1 MTKRLI
7 GGVAHGQMLAS
18 PGLKDAPVLDLMC
31 SHFVLTLAA
40 RQGPGFNA
48 RRDLNGVIAMAGR
61 HLVWPAPILARLRE
75 FLARR
80 CVANDAWRGHE
91 ALSGPEFLQ
100 RFGAWRG
107 PYEEGTLFFYLD
119 EYAKDK
125 PKDLIAVLAA
135 TGDWLTVS
143 LKKQSTLVEKNIDA
157 LAGLL
162 MLNKAERALLLY
174 GTLARYQR
182 DLRSI
187 LVEFKV
193 NNAPEAY
200 AAIAE
205 VAGVN
210 AAEVGEALRAGS
222 RLERIG
228 LVENL
233 ISEHNITDLADLM
246 KVSEKLPP
254 VLMRQYRDQS
264 ELMAVFTRPSTKSS
278 LTTDDF
284 SFVADDTQVLCALLS
299 NAVARKEAGVNVL
312 LYGPP
317 GTGKTELAKVVA
329 QSAGLEL
336 FEVEYADRDG
346 NSLSGR
352 DRYRSLQ
359 IAQVFLKGSA
369 QAALLFDEVEDVFPP
384 ISSEAAQLLA
394 RAEQVAAPSNGSVNG
409 KAWVNQILE
418 SNSVPTIW
426 VTNRIEQ
433 IDPAFRRRFAYHLEL
448 KSPPPGAREGLVRK
462 TLHGVPVSDEFV
474 ARLTARKGLTPAQIR
489 TAVRFAGLVS
499 PVAASAEAVV
509 LAPVIEGLSPGGKV
523 HEGKAFDA
531 KALELKALEA
541 KSQRGK
547 SPGTKA
553 LADKAILPVNTVESL
568 IERQLKNADHAL
580 GNKAA
585 DSRARRMVT
594 SYDLA
599 MLNVET
605 RYEIPRVVQALQAR
619 GHGTLCFY
627 GAPGTGKTAL
637 GEHVA
642 TALDKPLL
650 IKQASDLMSKFVGE
664 TEQSMAAMFKEA
676 ESEKAV
682 LLLDEAD
689 SFLQDRRGAQRTYE
703 VTEVNEML
711 QGMER
716 YNGIFICTTNLL
728 DRIDQAALRRFTFKI
743 KFKPLTTQQRE
754 TMFVVEA
761 LAGDAAAM
769 TPAIRARLQVM
780 DQLCPG
786 DFAAVKRQ
794 CDILDVTFSAS
805 EFLEQLE
812 AEHRIKPEVRENRGI
827 GFLK

>member
-1 MTKRLI
+1 MVKRAADIQL
-7 GGVAHGQMLAS
+7 LPS

-40 RQGPGFNA
+40 KQGGKFNV
-48 RRDLNGVIAMAGR
+48 RRDLNGLLSLAGR
-61 HLVWPAPILARLRE
+61 HLVWPVPALARLRE
-75 FLARR
+75 FLGRR
-80 CVANDAWRGHE
+80 CKDNEFWRGHE
-91 ALSGPEFLQ
+91 GLSTPEFLE
-100 RFGAWRG
+100 RHGLWRG

-119 EYAKDK
+119 EYAKDQ
-125 PKDLIAVLAA
+125 PKDLLSVLAV
-135 TGDWLTVS
+135 TGDWLS
-143 LKKQSTLVEKNIDA
+143 HALKKHSTLVEKNIDA
-157 LAGLL
+157 LSGLL
-162 MLNKAERALLLY
+162 QLNKAERALLLY

-200 AAIAE
+200 AALAE
-205 VAGVN
+205 IAGVN
-210 AAEVGEALRAGS
+210 ATEVGEALRNGS

-254 VLMRQYRDQS
+254 VLMREYRDHS
-264 ELMAVFTRPSTKSS
+264 ELMAVFTRPSAKSALKLS
-278 LTTDDF
+278 DF
-284 SFVADDTQVLCALLS
+284 SFVAEDAQVMSALLR
-299 NAVARKEAGVNVL
+299 NAVARKEPGVNVL

-329 QSAGLEL
+329 QSVGLDL

-369 QAALLFDEVEDVFPP
+369 QSALLFDEVEDVFPP
-384 ISSEAAQLLA
+384 ISSEAAQLMA
-394 RAEQVAAPSNGSVNG
+394 RADQVLAPASGSVNG

-418 SNSVPTIW
+418 SNTVPTIW

-448 KSPPPGAREGLVRK
+448 KSPPPGAREALVRK
-462 TLHGVPVSDEFV
+462 TLEGVAVSDAFV
-474 ARLTARKGLTPAQIR
+474 AKLTERKGLTPAQIR
-489 TAVRFAGLVS
+489 TAVRFADLAGFEG
-499 PVAASAEAVV
+499 AS
-509 LAPVIEGLSPGGKV
+509 
-523 HEGKAFDA
+523 
-531 KALELKALEA
+531 
-541 KSQRGK
+541 
-547 SPGTKA
+547 T
-553 LADKAILPVNTVESL
+553 ESL
-568 IERQLKNADHAL
+568 IERQLRNSDQAL
-580 GNKAA
+580 GTRDRDGAM
-585 DSRARRMVT
+585 RRSVT
-594 SYDLA
+594 TYDLE
-599 MLNVET
+599 MLNIESRFDV
-605 RYEIPRVVQALQAR
+605 PRIIAALKAR
-619 GHGTLCFY
+619 GHGTLCFH

-637 GEHVA
+637 AEHIA
-642 TALDKPLL
+642 QCLDKPLL
-650 IKQASDLMSKFVGE
+650 VKQASDLMSKFVGE
-664 TEQSMAAMFKEA
+664 TEQNMAAMFQEG

-716 YNGIFICTTNLL
+716 FRGIFVCTTNLM

-743 KFKPLTTQQRE
+743 RFRPLTSSQRE
-754 TMFVVEA
+754 KMFVTEA
-761 LAGDAAAM
+761 LAGDASLLDPELL
-769 TPAIRARLQVM
+769 TRLGKL

-794 CDILDVTFSAS
+794 TDILATEFSAQD
-805 EFLEQLE
+805 FMEQLE
-812 AEHRIKPEVRENRGI
+812 AEHRIKPEVREARNI
-827 GFLK
+827 GFVQ

>member
-1 MTKRLI
+1 LAKRLLDLQ
-7 GGVAHGQMLAS
+7 VLPS

-40 RQGPGFNA
+40 KQGAKFNV
-48 RRDLNGVIAMAGR
+48 RRDLNGLLSLAGR
-61 HLVWPAPILARLRE
+61 HLAWPAPALDRLRE
-75 FLARR
+75 FLGRR
-80 CVANDAWRGHE
+80 CKDNEFWRGHE
-91 ALSGPEFLQ
+91 QLATREFLD
-100 RFGAWRG
+100 RHGVWRG

-119 EYAKDK
+119 EYAKDQ
-125 PKDLIAVLAA
+125 PKDLLSVLAV
-135 TGDWLTVS
+135 TGEWLTHA
-143 LKKQSTLVEKNIDA
+143 LKKHSTLVEKNIDA
-157 LAGLL
+157 LASLL
-162 MLNKAERALLLY
+162 QLNKAERALLLY

-182 DLRSI
+182 DLRSL

-254 VLMRQYRDQS
+254 VLMREYRDHN
-264 ELMAVFTRPSTKSS
+264 ELMAVFTRPSAKSS
-278 LTTDDF
+278 LALDDF
-284 SFVADDTQVLCALLS
+284 SFVSEDAQVLRAMLR
-299 NAVARKEAGVNVL
+299 NAVDRKEPGVNVL

-329 QSAGLEL
+329 HAAGLEL

-384 ISSEAAQLLA
+384 ISNEAAQIMA
-394 RAEQVAAPSNGSVNG
+394 RAEQVVAPPSGSVSG

-418 SNSVPTIW
+418 SNPVPTIW

-462 TLHGVPVSDEFV
+462 TLEGVPVSEGFV
-474 ARLTARKGLTPAQIR
+474 AKLTERKGLTPAQIR
-489 TAVRFAGLVS
+489 TAVRFAGL
-499 PVAASAEAVV
+499 AQAEGASTEA
-509 LAPVIEGLSPGGKV
+509 
-523 HEGKAFDA
+523 
-531 KALELKALEA
+531 
-541 KSQRGK
+541 
-547 SPGTKA
+547 
-553 LADKAILPVNTVESL
+553 L
-568 IERQLKNADHAL
+568 IERQLRNADQAL
-580 GNKAA
+580 GTRSQHAGE
-585 DSRARRMVT
+585 RRSVT
-594 SYDLA
+594 TYDLE
-599 MLNVET
+599 MLNVES
-605 RYEIPRVVQALQAR
+605 RFEVPRIVEALKAR
-619 GHGTLCFY
+619 GHGSLCFF

-637 GEHVA
+637 AEHIA
-642 TALDKPLL
+642 RNLDRPLL
-650 IKQASDLMSKFVGE
+650 VKQASDLMSKFVGE
-664 TEQSMAAMFKEA
+664 TEQNMAAMFREA
-676 ESEKAV
+676 ENEKAV

-716 YNGIFICTTNLL
+716 FAGIFVCTTNLME
-728 DRIDQAALRRFTFKI
+728 RIDQAALRRFTFKI
-743 KFKPLTTQQRE
+743 KFKPLTTVQRE
-754 TMFVVEA
+754 RMFVTEA
-761 LAGDAAAM
+761 LGGDAALL
-769 TPAIRARLQVM
+769 TPDVQARLVKL

-794 CDILDVTFSAS
+794 VDILATAFSLE

-812 AEHRIKPEVRENRGI
+812 AEHRIKPEVRESRSI
-827 GFLK
+827 GFMQ

>member
-1 MTKRLI
+1 MNRSFVTTADAHLI
-7 GGVAHGQMLAS
+7 PS
-18 PGLKDAPVLDLMC
+18 PGLQEAPVLDLMC
-31 SHFVLTLAA
+31 SHFVLTLVA
-40 RQGPGFNA
+40 RQGAKFNV
-48 RRDLNGVIAMAGR
+48 RRDLNSLLAMAGR
-61 HLVWPAPILARLRE
+61 HLVWPQPVLLRLRE
-75 FLARR
+75 FLTRR
-80 CVANDAWRGHE
+80 CRDNEFWRGHTTLDT
-91 ALSGPEFLQ
+91 AEFLE
-100 RFGAWRG
+100 RHGLWRG

-119 EYAKDK
+119 EYAKDQ
-125 PKDLIAVLAA
+125 PKDLLAA
-135 TGDWLTVS
+135 LAVTGEWLTQV

-157 LAGLL
+157 LSGLL
-162 MLNKAERALLLY
+162 QLNKAERALLLY

-182 DLRSI
+182 DLRTI
-187 LVEFKV
+187 LVEVKV

-205 VAGVN
+205 VAGVS

-254 VLMRQYRDQS
+254 VLMREYRDQN
-264 ELMAVFTRPSTKSS
+264 ELMAVFTRPATKSALS
-278 LTTDDF
+278 LQDF
-284 SFVADDTQVLCALLS
+284 SFVDDDAQVLLALLR
-299 NAVARKEAGVNVL
+299 NAVARKEPGVNVL

-317 GTGKTELAKVVA
+317 GTGKTELARVVA
-329 QSAGLEL
+329 QAAGLDL

-359 IAQVFLKGSA
+359 IAQVFLKGSV

-384 ISSEAAQLLA
+384 ISSEAAQLMA
-394 RAEQVAAPSNGSVNG
+394 RAEQVVAPSNGSVSG

-462 TLHGVPVSDEFV
+462 TLEGVQVSDAFV
-474 ARLTARKGLTPAQIR
+474 AKLTERKGLTPAQIR
-489 TAVRFAGLVS
+489 TAVRFAD
-499 PVAASAEAVV
+499 
-509 LAPVIEGLSPGGKV
+509 LAKNDTGAMEG
-523 HEGKAFDA
+523 
-531 KALELKALEA
+531 
-541 KSQRGK
+541 
-547 SPGTKA
+547 
-553 LADKAILPVNTVESL
+553 L
-568 IERQLKNADHAL
+568 IERQLRNADMAL
-580 GNKAA
+580 GNRSA
-585 DSRARRMVT
+585 DATGRLSVT
-594 SYDLA
+594 NYKLD
-599 MLNVET
+599 MLNVES
-605 RYEIPRVVQALQAR
+605 RFEVPRIVQALKAR

-637 GEHVA
+637 AEHIA
-642 TALDKPLL
+642 KALDKPL
-650 IKQASDLMSKFVGE
+650 IVKQASDLMSKFVGE
-664 TEQSMAAMFKEA
+664 TEQNMAAMFKEA
-676 ESEKAV
+676 EAEQAV

-716 YNGIFICTTNLL
+716 YRGIFVCTTNLL

-743 KFKPLTTQQRE
+743 KFNPLTRTQRE
-754 TMFVVEA
+754 AMFVAEA
-761 LAGDAAAM
+761 LAGDAALLDVPLAV
-769 TPAIRARLQVM
+769 RLAKLE
-780 DQLCPG
+780 QLCPG

-794 CDILDVTFSAS
+794 SEILGEAIAAD
-805 EFLEQLE
+805 EFLDQLE
-812 AEHRIKPEVRENRGI
+812 AEHRIKPEVREARGM
-827 GFLK
+827 GFMR

>member
-1 MTKRLI
+1 MAKRLI
-7 GGVAHGQMLAS
+7 TEMNGALALPS
-18 PGLKDAPVLDLMC
+18 PGLKEAPVLDLMC

-40 RQGPGFNA
+40 RRGSNFNV
-48 RRDLNGVIAMAGR
+48 RRDLNSVVALTGR
-61 HLVWPAPILARLRE
+61 HLVWPASVLARMREFLLRRCGINEYWRGHDLLGDAE
-75 FLARR
+75 FLARYG
-80 CVANDAWRGHE
+80 V
-91 ALSGPEFLQ
+91 
-100 RFGAWRG
+100 WRG

-119 EYAKDK
+119 EYAKDQ
-125 PKDLIAVLAA
+125 PKDLISLLAA
-135 TGDWLTVS
+135 TGEWLTHA

-162 MLNKAERALLLY
+162 QLNKAERALLLY

-200 AAIAE
+200 AAIADL
-205 VAGVN
+205 AGVN
-210 AAEVGEALRAGS
+210 ASEVGEALRAGS

-254 VLMRQYRDQS
+254 VLMREYRDQA
-264 ELMAVFTRPSTKSS
+264 ELMAVFTRPSSKSG
-278 LTTDDF
+278 LGIADF
-284 SFVADDTQVLCALLS
+284 SFVQDETQLLCALLG
-299 NAVARKEAGVNVL
+299 NAVARKEIGINIL
-312 LYGPP
+312 MYGPP

-329 QSAGLEL
+329 EAAGLEL

-359 IAQVFLKGSA
+359 IAQVFLKGSDR
-369 QAALLFDEVEDVFPP
+369 AALLFDEVEDVFPP

-394 RAEQVAAPSNGSVNG
+394 RADQAAAPAHGSVSG

-418 SNSVPTIW
+418 SNNVPTIW

-448 KSPPPGAREGLVRK
+448 KSPPPGAREALVRR
-462 TLHGVPVSDEFV
+462 TLEGVQVSDAFV
-474 ARLTARKGLTPAQIR
+474 ERLAARKGLTPAQIR
-489 TAVRFAGLVS
+489 TAVRFAGLADVRPLS
-499 PVAASAEAVV
+499 AAAAMMADAGTCHPAE
-509 LAPVIEGLSPGGKV
+509 
-523 HEGKAFDA
+523 
-531 KALELKALEA
+531 
-541 KSQRGK
+541 
-547 SPGTKA
+547 
-553 LADKAILPVNTVESL
+553 NL
-568 IERQLKNADHAL
+568 IERQLRNADLAL
-580 GNKAA
+580 GTYA
-585 DSRARRMVT
+585 DPVTARRMVT
-594 SYDLA
+594 QYDLG
-599 MLNVET
+599 MLNVES
-605 RYEIPRVVQALQAR
+605 RFELPRIVQALRAR

-637 GEHVA
+637 GEHIA
-642 TALDKPLL
+642 QALEKPLL
-650 IKQASDLMSKFVGE
+650 IKQASDLMSKYVGE
-664 TEQSMAAMFKEA
+664 TEQHMAAMFREA

-728 DRIDQAALRRFTFKI
+728 DRLDQAALRRFTFKI
-743 KFKPLTTQQRE
+743 QFKPLTRTQRE
-754 TMFVVEA
+754 TMFQVEA
-761 LAGDAAAM
+761 LAGDAALW
-769 TPAIRARLQVM
+769 TPALRTRLALLEH
-780 DQLCPG
+780 LCAG

-794 CDILDVTFSAS
+794 ATILEAELDAF

-812 AEHRIKPEVRENRGI
+812 AEHRLKPEVREGRGM
-827 GFLK
+827 GFLQ

>member
-1 MTKRLI
+1 M
-7 GGVAHGQMLAS
+7 
-18 PGLKDAPVLDLMC
+18 DLMC
-31 SHFVLTLAA
+31 SHFVLTLCIK
-40 RQGPGFNA
+40 QSNKFNV
-48 RRDLNGVIAMAGR
+48 RRDLNGLLSLTGR
-61 HLVWPAPILARLRE
+61 HLAWPVTALGRLRE

-80 CVANDAWRGHE
+80 CKDNEFWRGHE
-91 ALSGPEFLQ
+91 ALDNREFLE
-100 RFGAWRG
+100 RHGVWRG

-119 EYAKDK
+119 EYAKDA
-125 PKDLIAVLAA
+125 PKDLLAVLA
-135 TGDWLTVS
+135 TTDHWLGHA

-157 LAGLL
+157 LSGLL
-162 MLNKAERALLLY
+162 QLNKAERALLLY

-205 VAGVN
+205 IAGVN

-254 VLMRQYRDQS
+254 VLMREYRDRT
-264 ELMAVFTRPSTKSS
+264 ELMAVFTRPSTETKLS
-278 LTTDDF
+278 LNDF
-284 SFVADDTQVLCALLS
+284 SFVQDDVQVLSSLLR
-299 NAVARKEAGVNVL
+299 NAVARKEPGVNVL

-329 QSAGLEL
+329 QAAGLEL

-384 ISSEAAQLLA
+384 ISSEAAQLMA
-394 RAEQVAAPSNGSVNG
+394 RAEQVAAPGSGSVSG

-418 SNSVPTIW
+418 SNTVPTLW

-448 KSPPPGAREGLVRK
+448 KSPPPGAREQLVRK
-462 TLHGVPVSDEFV
+462 TLEGVPVSNGFV
-474 ARLTARKGLTPAQIR
+474 AKLTERKGLTPAQIR
-489 TAVRFAGLVS
+489 TAVRFAGLAQEDQEG
-499 PVAASAEAVV
+499 AA
-509 LAPVIEGLSPGGKV
+509 
-523 HEGKAFDA
+523 DA
-531 KALELKALEA
+531 
-541 KSQRGK
+541 
-547 SPGTKA
+547 T
-553 LADKAILPVNTVESL
+553 ESL
-568 IERQLKNADHAL
+568 IERQLKNADMAL
-580 GNKAA
+580 GNHPQ
-585 DSRARRMVT
+585 DSGKRPSVT
-594 SYDLA
+594 AYNLGL
-599 MLNVET
+599 LNVET
-605 RYEIPRVVQALQAR
+605 RFEIPRIVQALKDR

-637 GEHVA
+637 GQHIAEQ
-642 TALDKPLL
+642 LGKPLMV
-650 IKQASDLMSKFVGE
+650 KQASDLMSKFVGE
-664 TEQSMAAMFKEA
+664 TEQNMAAMFRDA
-676 ESEKAV
+676 ETEKAV

-689 SFLQDRRGAQRTYE
+689 SFLQDRRGAQRSYE

-716 YNGIFICTTNLL
+716 YNGIFVCTTNLL
-728 DRIDQAALRRFTFKI
+728 DRIDQAALRRFSFKI
-743 KFKPLTTQQRE
+743 KFNPLTAVQRE
-754 TMFVVEA
+754 QMFVVEA
-761 LAGDAAAM
+761 LGGVLESM
-769 TPAIRARLQVM
+769 TDTLRARLAKLTV
-780 DQLCPG
+780 LCPG

-794 CDILDVTFSAS
+794 IDILGTGFSAE
-805 EFLEQLE
+805 EFIEQLE
-812 AEHRIKPEVRENRGI
+812 AEHRIKPEVREARGM
-827 GFLK
+827 GFVQ

>member
-1 MTKRLI
+1 MVKRMIPDISNGHVL
-7 GGVAHGQMLAS
+7 VS

-48 RRDLNGVIAMAGR
+48 RRDLNSVISLAGR
-61 HLVWPAPILARLRE
+61 HLVWPASVLERVRE

-80 CVANDAWRGHE
+80 CASNELWRGHE
-91 ALSGPEFLQ
+91 KLKPPEFLA
-100 RFGAWRG
+100 RYGVWRG

-125 PKDLIAVLAA
+125 PKDLISVLAA
-135 TGDWLTVS
+135 TGEWLTHS

-162 MLNKAERALLLY
+162 QLNKAERALLLY

-254 VLMRQYRDQS
+254 VLMREYRDRS
-264 ELMAVFTRPSTKSS
+264 ELMAVFTRPSSKSG
-278 LTTDDF
+278 LTMGDF
-284 SFVADDTQVLCALLS
+284 SFVEDDTKVLCALLA
-299 NAVARKEAGVNVL
+299 NAVARKEAGINVL

-329 QSAGLEL
+329 QAAGLEL

-418 SNSVPTIW
+418 SNTVPTIW

-448 KSPPPGAREGLVRK
+448 KSPPPGAREGVVRK
-462 TLHGVPVSDEFV
+462 TLEGVEVSDEFV

-489 TAVRFAGLVS
+489 TAVRFADLV
-499 PVAASAEAVV
+499 
-509 LAPVIEGLSPGGKV
+509 APATLSVEG
-523 HEGKAFDA
+523 
-531 KALELKALEA
+531 
-541 KSQRGK
+541 
-547 SPGTKA
+547 
-553 LADKAILPVNTVESL
+553 L

-580 GNKAA
+580 GNRAGDTK
-585 DSRARRMVT
+585 ARRMVT

-605 RYEIPRVVQALQAR
+605 RYEIPRIVQALQAK

-637 GEHVA
+637 GEHIA
-642 TALDKPLL
+642 TALDRPLI

-664 TEQSMAAMFKEA
+664 TEQNKAAMFREA
-676 ESEKAV
+676 EAEKAV

-728 DRIDQAALRRFTFKI
+728 DKLDQAALRRFTFKI
-743 KFKPLTTQQRE
+743 KFRPLTIAQRE

-761 LAGDAAAM
+761 LAGDASLL
-769 TPAIRARLQVM
+769 TQSLRERLRVM

-794 CDILDVTFSAS
+794 STILDS
-805 EFLEQLE
+805 EPGAEEFVEQLE
-812 AEHRIKPEVRENRGI
+812 AEHRIKPEVRENRGM
-827 GFLK
+827 GFLQ

>member
-1 MTKRLI
+1 MGTKRSLD
-7 GGVAHGQMLAS
+7 AQLLPS

-40 RQGPGFNA
+40 KQGAKFNV
-48 RRDLNGVIAMAGR
+48 RRDLNGLLSLAGR
-61 HLVWPAPILARLRE
+61 HLVWPAPSLERLRE
-75 FLARR
+75 FLGRR
-80 CVANDAWRGHE
+80 CKDNEFWRGHE
-91 ALSGPEFLQ
+91 QLPARDFLE
-100 RFGAWRG
+100 RHGAWRG

-119 EYAKDK
+119 EYAKDQ
-125 PKDLIAVLAA
+125 PKDLLSVLAV
-135 TGDWLTVS
+135 TGEWLTHA
-143 LKKQSTLVEKNIDA
+143 LKKHSTLVEKNINA
-157 LAGLL
+157 LATLL
-162 MLNKAERALLLY
+162 QLNKAERALLLY

-182 DLRSI
+182 DLRSL

-205 VAGVN
+205 GAGVS
-210 AAEVGEALRAGS
+210 AADVGEALRAGS

-254 VLMRQYRDQS
+254 VLMREYRDQS
-264 ELMAVFTRPSTKSS
+264 ELMAVFTRPSAKSG
-278 LTTDDF
+278 LTLDDF
-284 SFVADDTQVLCALLS
+284 AFVAEDARVLRSLLR
-299 NAVARKEAGVNVL
+299 NAIERKEPGVNVL

-329 QSAGLEL
+329 QAAGLEL

-384 ISSEAAQLLA
+384 ISSEAAQMMA
-394 RAEQVAAPSNGSVNG
+394 RAEQVVAPPTGSVSG

-418 SNSVPTIW
+418 SNPVPTLW

-462 TLHGVPVSDEFV
+462 TLEGVAVSPAFV
-474 ARLTARKGLTPAQIR
+474 ARLTERKGLTPAQIR
-489 TAVRFAGLVS
+489 TAVRFAGL
-499 PVAASAEAVV
+499 ASGEGVQAE
-509 LAPVIEGLSPGGKV
+509 
-523 HEGKAFDA
+523 D
-531 KALELKALEA
+531 
-541 KSQRGK
+541 
-547 SPGTKA
+547 
-553 LADKAILPVNTVESL
+553 L
-568 IERQLKNADHAL
+568 IERQLRNADQAL
-580 GNKAA
+580 GTRGADAA
-585 DSRARRMVT
+585 ARPCVT
-594 SYDLA
+594 TYDLA
-599 MLNVET
+599 MLNVES
-605 RYEIPRVVQALQAR
+605 RFEVPRIVAALKAR

-637 GEHVA
+637 AEHIA
-642 TALDKPLL
+642 RSLDRPLL
-650 IKQASDLMSKFVGE
+650 VKQASDLMSKFVGE
-664 TEQSMAAMFKEA
+664 TEQNMAAMFREA
-676 ESEKAV
+676 EAEQAV

-716 YNGIFICTTNLL
+716 FPGIFICTTNLM
-728 DRIDQAALRRFTFKI
+728 DRIDQAALRRFAFKI
-743 KFKPLTTQQRE
+743 RFKPLTAAQRE
-754 TMFVVEA
+754 KMFVTEA
-761 LAGDAAAM
+761 LGGDASRLAPDAV
-769 TPAIRARLQVM
+769 ARLAKL

-794 CDILDVTFSAS
+794 AEILAAQLAPE

-812 AEHRIKPEVRENRGI
+812 AEHRIKPEVREARSM
-827 GFLK
+827 GFLA

>member
-1 MTKRLI
+1 MVKRSVDPQVLP
-7 GGVAHGQMLAS
+7 S

-40 RQGPGFNA
+40 KQGAKFNV
-48 RRDLNGVIAMAGR
+48 RRDLNGLLSLAGR
-61 HLVWPAPILARLRE
+61 HLAWPAPALQRLRE
-75 FLARR
+75 FLERR
-80 CVANDAWRGHE
+80 CKDNEFWRGHA
-91 ALSGPEFLQ
+91 ALATPDFLE
-100 RFGAWRG
+100 RHGVWRG

-119 EYAKDK
+119 EYAKDA
-125 PKDLIAVLAA
+125 PKDLLSVLAV
-135 TGDWLTVS
+135 TGDWLTQA

-157 LAGLL
+157 LSGLL
-162 MLNKAERALLLY
+162 QLNRAERALLLY

-193 NNAPEAY
+193 SNAPEAY

-205 VAGVN
+205 IAGVN
-210 AAEVGEALRAGS
+210 ATEVGEALRAGS

-254 VLMRQYRDQS
+254 VLMREYRDQN
-264 ELMAVFTRPSTKSS
+264 ELMAVFTRPCAKSG
-278 LTTDDF
+278 LALRDF
-284 SFVADDTQVLCALLS
+284 SFVEEDVQVLCALLR
-299 NAVARKEAGVNVL
+299 NAVERKEPGVNVL

-329 QSAGLEL
+329 QAAGLEL

-384 ISSEAAQLLA
+384 ISSEAAQLMA
-394 RAEQVAAPSNGSVNG
+394 RAEQIAAPASGSVSG

-418 SNSVPTIW
+418 SNAVPTLW

-462 TLHGVPVSDEFV
+462 TLEGVPVSDAFV
-474 ARLTARKGLTPAQIR
+474 ARLTERRGLTPAQIR
-489 TAVRFAGLVS
+489 TAVRFASLAHS
-499 PVAASAEAVV
+499 DTLDTEA
-509 LAPVIEGLSPGGKV
+509 
-523 HEGKAFDA
+523 
-531 KALELKALEA
+531 
-541 KSQRGK
+541 
-547 SPGTKA
+547 
-553 LADKAILPVNTVESL
+553 L
-568 IERQLKNADHAL
+568 IDRQLRNADQAL
-580 GNKAA
+580 GNRAQAA
-585 DSRARRMVT
+585 GGRLSVT
-594 SYDLA
+594 TWDLD
-599 MLNVET
+599 MLHVET
-605 RYEIPRVVQALQAR
+605 RFEVPRIVAALRSR

-637 GEHVA
+637 AEHIA
-642 TALDKPLL
+642 RALERPL
-650 IKQASDLMSKFVGE
+650 IVKQASDLMSKFVGE
-664 TEQSMAAMFKEA
+664 TEQNMAAMFREA
-676 ESEKAV
+676 EAEKAV

-689 SFLQDRRGAQRTYE
+689 SFLQDRRGAQRSYE

-716 YNGIFICTTNLL
+716 FRGIFVCTTNLL

-743 KFKPLTTQQRE
+743 KFKPLTAAQRE
-754 TMFVVEA
+754 KMFVTEA
-761 LAGDAAAM
+761 LAGDAARL
-769 TPAIRARLQVM
+769 TPGLSERLARL

-794 CDILDVTFSAS
+794 VDILAVALSPD
-805 EFLEQLE
+805 EFIEQLE
-812 AEHRIKPEVRENRGI
+812 AEHRIKPEVRENRGM
-827 GFLK
+827 GFIQ

>member
-1 MTKRLI
+1 MVKRLVADMS
-7 GGVAHGQMLAS
+7 GGLMLTS

-40 RQGPGFNA
+40 RQGASFNA
-48 RRDLNGVIAMAGR
+48 RRDLNSVISLAGR
-61 HLVWPAPILARLRE
+61 HLVWPAPVLARVRE
-75 FLARR
+75 FLSRR
-80 CVANDAWRGHE
+80 CVANDNWKGHE
-91 ALSGPEFLQ
+91 ALTGNDFLA
-100 RFGAWRG
+100 RYGMWRG

-119 EYAKDK
+119 EYAKDQ
-125 PKDLIAVLAA
+125 PKDLLTLLSA
-135 TGDWLTVS
+135 TGDWLTHA

-162 MLNKAERALLLY
+162 QLNKAERALLLY

-200 AAIAE
+200 AAIAQ

-210 AAEVGEALRAGS
+210 ASEVGEALRAGS

-254 VLMRQYRDQS
+254 VLMREYRDQA
-264 ELMAVFTRPSTKSS
+264 ELMAVFTRPSSKSA
-278 LTTDDF
+278 LTLSDF
-284 SFVADDTQVLCALLS
+284 SFVEDDTRVLCRLLG

-329 QSAGLEL
+329 QAAGLEL

-369 QAALLFDEVEDVFPP
+369 QSALLFDEVEDVFPP

-394 RAEQVAAPSNGSVNG
+394 RAEQVAAPSSGSVNG

-418 SNSVPTIW
+418 SNTVPTIW

-448 KSPPPGAREGLVRK
+448 KSPPPGAREGVVRK
-462 TLHGVPVSDEFV
+462 TLEGVEVSDAFV
-474 ARLTARKGLTPAQIR
+474 AKLTARKGLTPAQIR
-489 TAVRFAGLVS
+489 TAVRFAGLVGADVVQSTPAIAGVAAAATLQSS
-499 PVAASAEAVV
+499 PVE
-509 LAPVIEGLSPGGKV
+509 K
-523 HEGKAFDA
+523 
-531 KALELKALEA
+531 
-541 KSQRGK
+541 
-547 SPGTKA
+547 
-553 LADKAILPVNTVESL
+553 L
-568 IERQLKNADHAL
+568 IERQLKNADQAL
-580 GNKAA
+580 GSRT
-585 DSRARRMVT
+585 DSLPTRRMVT
-594 SYDLA
+594 QYDLS
-599 MLNVET
+599 MLNIES
-605 RYEIPRVVQALQAR
+605 RFDIPRIVEALKAR
-619 GHGTLCFY
+619 GHGSLCFY

-637 GEHVA
+637 GEHIA
-642 TALDKPLL
+642 AAIEKPLI
-650 IKQASDLMSKFVGE
+650 IKQASDLMSKYVGE
-664 TEQSMAAMFKEA
+664 TEQQMAAMFREA

-716 YNGIFICTTNLL
+716 YNGIFVCTTNLL
-728 DRIDQAALRRFTFKI
+728 DRLDQAALRRFTFKI
-743 KFKPLTTQQRE
+743 KFKPLTPSQRE
-754 TMFVVEA
+754 TMFEVEA
-761 LAGDAAAM
+761 LAGDATLFTAE
-769 TPAIRARLQVM
+769 IRSRLALM

-794 CDILDVTFSAS
+794 SVILDAELGAL

-812 AEHRIKPEVRENRGI
+812 AEHRIKPEVRENRGM
-827 GFLK
+827 GFLQ

>member
-1 MTKRLI
+1 LAKRSPDAQALP
-7 GGVAHGQMLAS
+7 S
-18 PGLKDAPVLDLMC
+18 PGLAGAPVLDLMC

-40 RQGPGFNA
+40 KQGGKFNV
-48 RRDLNGVIAMAGR
+48 RRDLNGLLSLAGR
-61 HLVWPAPILARLRE
+61 HLVWPASALGRLRE

-80 CVANDAWRGHE
+80 CKDNELWRGHE
-91 ALSGPEFLQ
+91 ALVPKAFLE
-100 RFGAWRG
+100 RYGAWRG

-119 EYAKDK
+119 EYAKDQ
-125 PKDLIAVLAA
+125 PKDLLSVLAV
-135 TGDWLTVS
+135 TGEWLTHA

-162 MLNKAERALLLY
+162 QLNQAERALLLY

-182 DLRSI
+182 DLRSL

-210 AAEVGEALRAGS
+210 ASEVGEALRAGS

-254 VLMRQYRDQS
+254 VLMREYRDQN
-264 ELMAVFTRPSTKSS
+264 ELMAVFTRPSAKSTLAPS
-278 LTTDDF
+278 DFDFVNDD
-284 SFVADDTQVLCALLS
+284 VQVLSTLLR
-299 NAVARKEAGVNVL
+299 NAVERKEAGVNVL

-329 QSAGLEL
+329 QAAGLEL

-384 ISSEAAQLLA
+384 ISTEAAQMMA
-394 RAEQVAAPSNGSVNG
+394 RAEQVVAPSSGSVSG

-418 SNSVPTIW
+418 SNPVPTLW

-448 KSPPPGAREGLVRK
+448 KSPPPGAREAIVRK
-462 TLHGVPVSDEFV
+462 ALEGVAVSSEFV
-474 ARLTARKGLTPAQIR
+474 ARLTERKGLTPAQIR
-489 TAVRFAGLVS
+489 TAVRFAGL
-499 PVAASAEAVV
+499 AQAEG
-509 LAPVIEGLSPGGKV
+509 APME
-523 HEGKAFDA
+523 
-531 KALELKALEA
+531 
-541 KSQRGK
+541 
-547 SPGTKA
+547 T
-553 LADKAILPVNTVESL
+553 L
-568 IERQLKNADHAL
+568 IDRQLRNADLAL
-580 GNKAA
+580 GTRSHAA
-585 DSRARRMVT
+585 GARRSVT
-594 SYDLA
+594 TYDLG
-599 MLNVET
+599 MLNVES
-605 RYEIPRVVQALQAR
+605 RFEVPRIVEALKAR
-619 GHGTLCFY
+619 GHGTLCFW
-627 GAPGTGKTAL
+627 GPPGTGKTAL
-637 GEHVA
+637 AEHIA
-642 TALDKPLL
+642 RSLDKPLL

-664 TEQSMAAMFKEA
+664 TEQNMAAMFREA
-676 ESEKAV
+676 EGEKAV

-716 YNGIFICTTNLL
+716 FAGIFVCTTNLM

-743 KFKPLTTQQRE
+743 RFQPLTQPQRE
-754 TMFVVEA
+754 KMFVTEA
-761 LAGDAAAM
+761 LGGDAAQL
-769 TPAIRARLQVM
+769 TPAMCTRLARLE
-780 DQLCPG
+780 QLCPG

-794 CDILDVTFSAS
+794 VDILAASFSPD

-812 AEHRIKPEVRENRGI
+812 AEHRIKPEVRESRPM
-827 GFLK
+827 GFVH

>member
-1 MTKRLI
+1 
-7 GGVAHGQMLAS
+7 
-18 PGLKDAPVLDLMC
+18 MC

-40 RQGPGFNA
+40 KQGGKFNV
-48 RRDLNGVIAMAGR
+48 RRDLNGLLALAGR
-61 HLVWPAPILARLRE
+61 HLVWPAPALGRLRE
-75 FLARR
+75 FLGRR
-80 CVANDAWRGHE
+80 CKDNEFWRGHE
-91 ALSGPEFLQ
+91 RLSTTAFLE
-100 RFGAWRG
+100 RHGVWRG

-119 EYAKDK
+119 EYAKDQ
-125 PKDLIAVLAA
+125 PKDLLSVLTV
-135 TGDWLTVS
+135 TGEWLTLA

-157 LAGLL
+157 LSGLL
-162 MLNKAERALLLY
+162 QLNKAERALLLY

-205 VAGVN
+205 IAGVN
-210 AAEVGEALRAGS
+210 AQEVGEALRAGS

-254 VLMRQYRDQS
+254 VLMREYRDQN
-264 ELMAVFTRPSTKSS
+264 ELMAVFTRPCSKSDLRPS
-278 LTTDDF
+278 DF
-284 SFVADDTQVLCALLS
+284 AFVDEEVQVLSALLRQ
-299 NAVARKEAGVNVL
+299 AVERKEPGVNVL

-329 QSAGLEL
+329 QAAALEL

-384 ISSEAAQLLA
+384 ISSEAAQMMA
-394 RAEQVAAPSNGSVNG
+394 RAEQIVAPASGSVSG

-418 SNSVPTIW
+418 SNTVPTIW

-448 KSPPPGAREGLVRK
+448 KSPPPGAREALVRK
-462 TLHGVPVSDEFV
+462 TLDGVAVSDEFV
-474 ARLTARKGLTPAQIR
+474 AKLTERKGLTPAQIR
-489 TAVRFAGLVS
+489 TAVRFSQLAHS
-499 PVAASAEAVV
+499 DEA
-509 LAPVIEGLSPGGKV
+509 
-523 HEGKAFDA
+523 
-531 KALELKALEA
+531 
-541 KSQRGK
+541 
-547 SPGTKA
+547 
-553 LADKAILPVNTVESL
+553 NTEKL
-568 IERQLKNADHAL
+568 IERQLRNADQAL
-580 GNKAA
+580 GN
-585 DSRARRMVT
+585 RAHDHGVRRSVT
-594 SYDLA
+594 TYDLDV
-599 MLNVET
+599 LNVET
-605 RYEIPRVVQALQAR
+605 RFEIPRVIDALRAR
-619 GHGTLCFY
+619 GHGTLCFW

-637 GEHVA
+637 AEHIA
-642 TALDKPLL
+642 RSLDKPLL
-650 IKQASDLMSKFVGE
+650 VKQASDLMSKFVGE
-664 TEQSMAAMFKEA
+664 TEQNMAAMFREA

-716 YNGIFICTTNLL
+716 FNGIFVCTTNLM

-743 KFKPLTTQQRE
+743 RFKPLTTVQRE
-754 TMFVVEA
+754 RMFVTEA
-761 LAGDAAAM
+761 LGGDESMLTAV
-769 TPAIRARLQVM
+769 AIARLARL

-794 CDILDVTFSAS
+794 IDILCAKFDVE

-812 AEHRIKPEVRENRGI
+812 AEHRIKPEVRESRPM
-827 GFLK
+827 GFM

>member
-1 MTKRLI
+1 MVKRS
-7 GGVAHGQMLAS
+7 GVDAVAAASRGHALPS
-18 PGLKDAPVLDLMC
+18 PGLKEAPVLELMC

-40 RQGPGFNA
+40 KQGPRFNV
-48 RRDLNGVIAMAGR
+48 RRDLNGLLSLTGR
-61 HLVWPAPILARLRE
+61 HLVWPLPVLNRLRE
-75 FLARR
+75 FLGRR
-80 CVANDAWRGHE
+80 CVGNEVWKGVEDFDGRTLLDRHGV
-91 ALSGPEFLQ
+91 
-100 RFGAWRG
+100 WRG

-119 EYAKDK
+119 EYAKDQ
-125 PKDLIAVLAA
+125 PKDLLSVLSV
-135 TGDWLTVS
+135 TRDWLTHA
-143 LKKQSTLVEKNIDA
+143 LRKQSTLVEKNIDA

-162 MLNKAERALLLY
+162 QLNKAERALLLY

-182 DLRSI
+182 DLRSL

-210 AAEVGEALRAGS
+210 ASEVGEALRAGS

-254 VLMRQYRDQS
+254 VLMREYRDRN
-264 ELMAVFTRPSTKSS
+264 ELMAVFTRPSAKSS
-278 LTTDDF
+278 LSVHDF
-284 SFVADDTQVLCALLS
+284 SFVEDEARMLVTLLRA
-299 NAVARKEAGVNVL
+299 AVARKEPGVNVL

-329 QSAGLEL
+329 QAAGLEL

-359 IAQVFLKGSA
+359 IAQVFLKGSE
-369 QAALLFDEVEDVFPP
+369 QSALLFDEVEDVFPP
-384 ISSEAAQLLA
+384 ISTEAAQLMA
-394 RAEQVAAPSNGSVNG
+394 RAEQIPSPASGSVSG

-418 SNSVPTIW
+418 SNAVPTLW

-448 KSPPPGAREGLVRK
+448 KSPPPGAREQLVRK
-462 TLHGVPVSDEFV
+462 TLEGVSVSEAF
-474 ARLTARKGLTPAQIR
+474 TAKLAGRKGLTPAQIR
-489 TAVRFAGLVS
+489 TAVRFA
-499 PVAASAEAVV
+499 E
-509 LAPVIEGLSPGGKV
+509 LAMTEGGS
-523 HEGKAFDA
+523 
-531 KALELKALEA
+531 
-541 KSQRGK
+541 
-547 SPGTKA
+547 
-553 LADKAILPVNTVESL
+553 VESL
-568 IERQLKNADHAL
+568 IERQLKNADLAL
-580 GNKAA
+580 GTPDALG
-585 DSRARRMVT
+585 ARRSVT
-594 SYDLA
+594 TYDLD

-605 RYEIPRVVQALQAR
+605 RFEIPRIVEALKAR

-637 GEHVA
+637 AEHIA
-642 TALDKPLL
+642 KAIGRPLI
-650 IKQASDLMSKFVGE
+650 IKQASDLMSKYVGE
-664 TEQSMAAMFKEA
+664 TEQNMAAMFKEA
-676 ESEKAV
+676 EAEKAV

-716 YNGIFICTTNLL
+716 FDGIFVCTTNLL
-728 DRIDQAALRRFTFKI
+728 DRLDQAALRRFTFKI
-743 KFKPLTTQQRE
+743 KFMPLTGEQRE
-754 TMFVVEA
+754 RMFVTEA
-761 LAGDAAAM
+761 LAGDAGQL
-769 TPAIRARLQVM
+769 THQIKLRLARLP
-780 DQLCPG
+780 QLCPG

-794 CDILDVTFSAS
+794 TDILAVAFSAE
-805 EFLEQLE
+805 EFLDQLD
-812 AEHRIKPEVRENRGI
+812 AEHRIKPEVRESRGI
-827 GFLK
+827 GFVQ

>member
-1 MTKRLI
+1 MVKRSLDLQ
-7 GGVAHGQMLAS
+7 VLPS

-40 RQGPGFNA
+40 KQGAKFNV
-48 RRDLNGVIAMAGR
+48 RRDLNGLLSLAGR
-61 HLVWPAPILARLRE
+61 HLAWPSPILARLRE
-75 FLARR
+75 FLSRR
-80 CVANDAWRGHE
+80 CKDNEFWRGHD
-91 ALSGPEFLQ
+91 LLDTREFLD
-100 RFGAWRG
+100 RHGVWRG

-119 EYAKDK
+119 EYAKDQ
-125 PKDLIAVLAA
+125 PKDLLSLLSV
-135 TGDWLTVS
+135 TGDWLTHM

-157 LAGLL
+157 LSGLL
-162 MLNKAERALLLY
+162 QLNKAERALLLY

-182 DLRSI
+182 DLRSL

-200 AAIAE
+200 AAIAD

-254 VLMRQYRDQS
+254 VLMREYRDQN
-264 ELMAVFTRPSTKSS
+264 ELMAVFTRPSAKTQLALS
-278 LTTDDF
+278 DF
-284 SFVADDTQVLCALLS
+284 VFVDEDAQVLRSLLR
-299 NAVARKEAGVNVL
+299 NAVTRKEAGVNIL

-329 QSAGLEL
+329 QAAGLDL

-384 ISSEAAQLLA
+384 ISSEAAQLMA
-394 RAEQVAAPSNGSVNG
+394 RAEQVAAPSNGSVSG

-418 SNSVPTIW
+418 SNAVPTIW
-426 VTNRIEQ
+426 ITNRIEQ

-462 TLHGVPVSDEFV
+462 TLEGVSVSDEFV
-474 ARLTARKGLTPAQIR
+474 ARLTERKGLTPAQIR
-489 TAVRFAGLVS
+489 TAVRFAGL
-499 PVAASAEAVV
+499 AHCDGQGK
-509 LAPVIEGLSPGGKV
+509 LEGIAM
-523 HEGKAFDA
+523 EG
-531 KALELKALEA
+531 
-541 KSQRGK
+541 
-547 SPGTKA
+547 
-553 LADKAILPVNTVESL
+553 L

-580 GNKAA
+580 GNRSGEK
-585 DSRARRMVT
+585 RGRLTVT
-594 SYDLA
+594 TWDIG
-599 MLNVET
+599 MLNVES
-605 RYEIPRVVQALQAR
+605 RFEVPRIVDALKAR

-637 GEHVA
+637 AEYIA
-642 TALDKPLL
+642 KALDKPLL

-664 TEQSMAAMFKEA
+664 TEQNMAAMFREA
-676 ESEKAV
+676 ENEKAV

-716 YNGIFICTTNLL
+716 YNGIFVCTTNLL

-743 KFKPLTTQQRE
+743 RFNPLTREQRE
-754 TMFVVEA
+754 RMLVTEA
-761 LAGDAAAM
+761 LGGDAALL
-769 TPAIRARLQVM
+769 TDDIRLRIAKLE
-780 DQLCPG
+780 QLCPG

-794 CDILDVTFSAS
+794 TEILGEAFSLE
-805 EFLEQLE
+805 EFIAQLE
-812 AEHRIKPEVRENRGI
+812 AEHGIKPEVRESRGM
-827 GFLK
+827 GFI

>member
-1 MTKRLI
+1 MVKRLVVGAS
-7 GGVAHGQMLAS
+7 GGALLTS
-18 PGLKDAPVLDLMC
+18 PGLKNAPVLDLMC
-31 SHFVLTLAA
+31 SHFVLTLAT
-40 RQGPGFNA
+40 RQGVNFNA
-48 RRDLNGVIAMAGR
+48 RRDLNSLIALTGR
-61 HLVWPAPILARLRE
+61 HLVWPVHVLARVRE
-75 FLARR
+75 FLLRR
-80 CVANDAWRGHE
+80 CSTNDNWRDQE
-91 ALSGPEFLQ
+91 ALGDVDFLA
-100 RFGAWRG
+100 RYGVWSG

-119 EYAKDK
+119 EYAKDQ
-125 PKDLIAVLAA
+125 PKDLIALLSA
-135 TGDWLTVS
+135 TSEWLTQA

-162 MLNKAERALLLY
+162 QLNKAERALLLY

-182 DLRSI
+182 ELRSI

-193 NNAPEAY
+193 SNAPEAY
-200 AAIAE
+200 AAIAQ

-210 AAEVGEALRAGS
+210 ATEVGEALRAGS

-228 LVENL
+228 MVENL

-254 VLMRQYRDQS
+254 VLMREYRDQA
-264 ELMAVFTRPSTKSS
+264 ELMAVFTKPSAKSG
-278 LTTDDF
+278 LTIADF
-284 SFVADDTQVLCALLS
+284 SYVEDDTQVLCRLLGH
-299 NAVARKEAGVNVL
+299 AVARKEAGVNIL

-329 QSAGLEL
+329 QAAGLEL
-336 FEVEYADRDG
+336 YEVEYADRDG

-359 IAQVFLKGSA
+359 IAQVFLKGSD

-418 SNSVPTIW
+418 SNTVPTIW

-448 KSPPPGAREGLVRK
+448 KSPPPGAREGVVRK
-462 TLHGVPVSDEFV
+462 TLEGVQVSNEFV
-474 ARLTARKGLTPAQIR
+474 AKLTSRKGLTPAQIR
-489 TAVRFAGLVS
+489 TAVRFAGLVGQDLPPADS
-499 PVAASAEAVV
+499 PEPTA
-509 LAPVIEGLSPGGKV
+509 
-523 HEGKAFDA
+523 
-531 KALELKALEA
+531 ALEK
-541 KSQRGK
+541 
-547 SPGTKA
+547 
-553 LADKAILPVNTVESL
+553 L
-568 IERQLKNADHAL
+568 IERQLKNADLAL
-580 GNKAA
+580 GNPSDAPA
-585 DSRARRMVT
+585 ARRMVT
-594 SYDLA
+594 HYDLS
-599 MLNVET
+599 MLNIES
-605 RYEIPRVVQALQAR
+605 RYEVPRIVEALKAR
-619 GHGTLCFY
+619 GHGALCFY

-637 GEHVA
+637 GEHIA
-642 TALDKPLL
+642 TALEKPLI

-664 TEQSMAAMFKEA
+664 TEQQMAAMFKEA
-676 ESEKAV
+676 EAEKAV

-689 SFLQDRRGAQRTYE
+689 SFLMDRRGAQRTYE

-743 KFKPLTTQQRE
+743 KFKPLTKEQRE

-761 LAGDAAAM
+761 LAGDATRATSEIM
-769 TPAIRARLQVM
+769 ARLALM

-794 CDILDVTFSAS
+794 AVILDSELGAL

-812 AEHRIKPEVRENRGI
+812 AEHRIKPEVRENRGM
-827 GFLK
+827 GFLQ